1 MVHKH
6 CSLLAV
12 SYKTHELN
20 SKIYR
25 WIQLSQDAN
34 FELITFSSIPGNEA
48 SQSSSVYCVAAKN
61 DVPDGIGVC
70 GRKLHCDTLLQLLLS
85 GQG

>member
-12 SYKTHELN
+12 PHDHKKFN
-20 SKIYR
+20 SEIYR

-34 FELITFSSIPGNEA
+34 FGLIGFSSVNEA
-48 SQSSSVYCVAAKN
+48 SQSSTVYCVAAKN
-61 DVPDGIGVC
+61 DVPDGIDVC
-70 GRKLHCDTLLQLLLS
+70 GRKLHCVLLLQLLLS
-85 GQG
+85 GQE

>member
-12 SYKTHELN
+12 PYKTHELN

-25 WIQLSQDAN
+25 WIQLRQDGN
-34 FELITFSSIPGNEA
+34 FELIAFSSVPGNEA

-61 DVPDGIGVC
+61 DGIGVC
-70 GRKLHCDTLLQLLLS
+70 GRKLHCVMLLQLLLS
-85 GQG
+85 GQE